1 MKYCHKHHK
10 RKDKAMYIDLEK
22 RDQMA
27 YRALY
32 YAIHGDIDRSEKIRT
47 KLRLNH
53 ETEERV
59 PGAMP
64 EFVPAL

>member
-1 MKYCHKHHK
+1 
-10 RKDKAMYIDLEK
+10 MYIDLEK

-32 YAIHGDIDRSEKIRT
+32 YAIHGDVDRSEKIRT

-53 ETEERV
+53 ETEKRV
-59 PGAMP
+59 PAAMP
-64 EFVPAL
+64 EFIPAL

>member
-1 MKYCHKHHK
+1 MMC
-10 RKDKAMYIDLEK
+10 IDLEK

-53 ETEERV
+53 ETEEQV
-59 PGAMP
+59 PAVAR
-64 EFVPAL
+64 EFVPV